1 MKKIFLT
8 SIFAG
13 LLIVTS
19 CKNDQK
25 EKEVS
30 EKSATPFF
38 YAEVDVEAAQKDDFA
53 LYYTEDNSVNFNG
66 DLAEWS
72 GTKGGNAKETIT
84 FKLREDKFPTNIRL
98 DFGINKAQD
107 SVKVYQVKI
116 GYQDRSFTIPG
127 AAFFTYFINN
137 EKDFSAS
144 IDQKSGALKIV
155 KKESTYNTPYFYPT
169 EELNKKIKEITTGK
183 P

>member
-1 MKKIFLT
+1 MKKTLFL
-8 SIFAG
+8 FAFVFTF
-13 LLIVTS
+13 LS
-19 CKNDQK
+19 CKNDKK
-25 EKEVS
+25 EGQEGNEPKEV
-30 EKSATPFF
+30 KNYF

-66 DLAEWS
+66 DLAEWR